1 MTDYPDLPVTAAT
14 CEHAVMDGRGRAYR
28 ELGEAGW
35 RWVLDQVHHDDEG
48 PWIPEHGGGTEPTEF
63 RDEMHSGTAGLAYV
77 LAEVALAR
85 EWTDEEAR
93 LAQALADR
101 LAHLAATDT
110 EPSYFVGLVSTLGAQ
125 VALGQDPTTAVD
137 RLVALATPEGWPQ
150 HLVADDRVVP
160 DAALGD
166 VTLGNAGVLLGALW
180 AGRPDLAALAAD
192 VVLAAAEPTEHG
204 LMWHLAPPTQRTET
218 RYAMP
223 NFSHG
228 TAGVASAL
236 ALAGVALDRTDLVDA
251 AVLGA
256 QEVISLALPDVEG
269 LALPH
274 VVPQPPGYDE
284 DGVAWGWCHGP
295 SGTSVLF
302 AALARAGVDH
312 VADRTPEDW
321 YGECLR
327 AVRGSGIPERRHPGF
342 WDNDGRCCGSAGV
355 GDAFL
360 DAWQRG
366 GAAEDLDFAVRM
378 ADAIVEHAVVEGDRA
393 CWRFLEHRNDDPL
406 LPPGVGWYQGA
417 AGIAAY
423 LLRLGRVLDEGRT
436 SPTAVR
442 MENWWVVPEP
452 VRVLGVSSPPRPR
465 G

>member
-1 MTDYPDLPVTAAT
+1 M
-14 CEHAVMDGRGRAYR
+14 EERGTAYR
-28 ELGEAGW
+28 TLGEAGW
-35 RWVLDQVHHDDEG
+35 RWVLDQVRWDDEG
-48 PWIPEHGGGTEPTEF
+48 PWIPQHGGSDEPPEF

-93 LAQALADR
+93 LAQALTDR
-101 LAHLAATDT
+101 LAHLAATQD
-110 EPSYFVGLVSTLGAQ
+110 EPCYFVGLVSTLGAQ
-125 VALGQDPTTAVD
+125 VALGQDPAAAVD
-137 RLVALATPEGWPQ
+137 RLVARATPEGWPQ
-150 HLVADDRVVP
+150 RLVADDRVVP

-192 VVLAAAEPTEHG
+192 VVLAAAEPTDHG
-204 LMWHLAPPTQRTET
+204 LMWHLAPPTQRVTT
-218 RYAMP
+218 GSAMP

-228 TAGVASAL
+228 TAGVASVL

-256 QEVISLALPDVEG
+256 QEVVALRLPDVDG

-274 VVPQPPGYDE
+274 IVPKPPGYDE

-312 VADRTPEDW
+312 VADRTPEHW

-342 WDNDGRCCGSAGV
+342 WDNDGRCCGTAGV
-355 GDAFL
+355 ADTFL
-360 DAWQRG
+360 DSWQRG
-366 GAAEDLDFAVRM
+366 GGADDLDFAVLLG
-378 ADAIVEHAVVEGDRA
+378 DALVEHAIVEGDRA
-393 CWRFLEHRNDDPL
+393 CWRFVEHRKPEPL

-436 SPTAVR
+436 APALVR
-442 MENWWVVPEP
+442 MENWWVLPEP
-452 VRVLGVSSPPRPR
+452 VRVLSPRRPR